1 MVTGRMSDKTNKL
14 LYIGLSLLIAV
25 IFWFFVDSEQGHNTT
40 QTYYNIPVEFIG
52 ETDTLP
58 SRGLMLTTGADA
70 TVDLELRGPRTV
82 ISDLSREDITL
93 QVDLTSITA
102 TGTFSM
108 TYDLLLP
115 DEIPR
120 SSVTTERASRSTIT
134 VTIEELFGKTVPV
147 KVSVAGEVADGY
159 IYMAERMIAEPSEL
173 TLSGREEDVVQVVS
187 AQVMLDLSGATSSVN
202 QEFDYILLDGQ
213 GNEVSGENITV
224 SSRRIEIS
232 APVYLVKTLELTV
245 DFTESPGSA
254 LEDLQD
260 WYLGVTS
267 IEVAGE
273 AANLEGVDDILLATV
288 DLSTLLSDT
297 EMPLEI
303 TIPAG
308 CVNISGITSTTLTI
322 LFKDTLE
329 TRAFTVSNISAI
341 GLSQTQNF
349 SRMTNSV
356 EVLLRGDAQELEQVT
371 ADDIRIVVD
380 LTPYE
385 DNGTYSVPAVVLVDG
400 HSNVGAVGTYS
411 VACRITSS

>member
-134 VTIEELFGKTVPV
+134 VTIEELFEKTVPV

-173 TLSGREEDVVQVVS
+173 ALSGREEDVDQVVS

>member
-14 LYIGLSLLIAV
+14 LYIGLPLLIAV

-134 VTIEELFGKTVPV
+134 VTIEELFEKTVPV

-173 TLSGREEDVVQVVS
+173 TLSGREEDVDQVVS

>member
-1 MVTGRMSDKTNKL
+1 MTGRMSDKTNKL

-134 VTIEELFGKTVPV
+134 VTIEELFEKTVPV

-159 IYMAERMIAEPSEL
+159 IYMAERRIAEPSEL
-173 TLSGREEDVVQVVS
+173 TLSGREEDVDQVVS

-213 GNEVSGENITV
+213 GNEVSGENITI

>member
-1 MVTGRMSDKTNKL
+1 MTGRMSDKTNKL

-134 VTIEELFGKTVPV
+134 VTIEELFEKTVPV

-173 TLSGREEDVVQVVS
+173 TLSGREEDVDQVVS

-213 GNEVSGENITV
+213 GNEVSGENITI

-371 ADDIRIVVD
+371 TDDIRIVVD

>member
-134 VTIEELFGKTVPV
+134 VTIEELFEKTVPV

-173 TLSGREEDVVQVVS
+173 TLSGREEDVDQVVS

-213 GNEVSGENITV
+213 GNEVSGESITI

>member
-1 MVTGRMSDKTNKL
+1 MTGRMSDKTNKL

-108 TYDLLLP
+108 TYALLLP

-134 VTIEELFGKTVPV
+134 VTIEELFEKTVPV

-173 TLSGREEDVVQVVS
+173 TLSGREEDVDQVVS

>member
-134 VTIEELFGKTVPV
+134 VTIEELFEKTVPV

-173 TLSGREEDVVQVVS
+173 TLSGREEDVDQVVS

-213 GNEVSGENITV
+213 GNEVSGENITI

>member
-134 VTIEELFGKTVPV
+134 VTIEELFEKTVPV

-173 TLSGREEDVVQVVS
+173 TLSGREEDVDQVVS

-371 ADDIRIVVD
+371 TDDIRIVVD

>member
-134 VTIEELFGKTVPV
+134 VTIEELFEKTVPV

-173 TLSGREEDVVQVVS
+173 TLSGREEDVDQVVS

-385 DNGTYSVPAVVLVDG
+385 DNGTYSVPAVVLVVG

>member
-108 TYDLLLP
+108 TYALLLP

-134 VTIEELFGKTVPV
+134 VTIEELFEKTVPV

-173 TLSGREEDVVQVVS
+173 TLSGREEDVDQVVS

>member
-1 MVTGRMSDKTNKL
+1 MTGRMSDKTNKL

-134 VTIEELFGKTVPV
+134 VTIEELFEKTVPV

-173 TLSGREEDVVQVVS
+173 TLSGREEDVDQVVS

-385 DNGTYSVPAVVLVDG
+385 DNGTYSVPPVVLVVG

>member
-134 VTIEELFGKTVPV
+134 VTIEELFEKTVPV

-173 TLSGREEDVVQVVS
+173 TLSGREVDVDQVVS

>member
-1 MVTGRMSDKTNKL
+1 MTGRMSDKTNKL

-108 TYDLLLP
+108 TYELLLP

-134 VTIEELFGKTVPV
+134 VTIEELFEKTVPV

-173 TLSGREEDVVQVVS
+173 TLSGREEDVDQVVS

-224 SSRRIEIS
+224 SSRRS
-232 APVYLVKTLELTV
+232 VLYAPVDLVKTLELTV

>member
-134 VTIEELFGKTVPV
+134 VTIEELFEKTVPG
-147 KVSVAGEVADGY
+147 KGSVAGEVADGY

-173 TLSGREEDVVQVVS
+173 TLSGREEDVDQVVS

-308 CVNISGITSTTLTI
+308 CVNISGVTSTTLTI

>member
-134 VTIEELFGKTVPV
+134 VTIEELFEKTVPV

-159 IYMAERMIAEPSEL
+159 IYMAEGMIAEPSEL
-173 TLSGREEDVVQVVS
+173 TLSGREEDVDQVVS

-349 SRMTNSV
+349 SRMTTSV

>member
-1 MVTGRMSDKTNKL
+1 MTGRMSDKTNKL

-134 VTIEELFGKTVPV
+134 VTIEELFDKTVPV

-173 TLSGREEDVVQVVS
+173 TLSGREEDVDQVVS

-254 LEDLQD
+254 LEDLHD

>member
-82 ISDLSREDITL
+82 TSHLSREDITL

-134 VTIEELFGKTVPV
+134 VTIEELFEKTVPV

-173 TLSGREEDVVQVVS
+173 TLSGREEDVDQVVS

>member
-134 VTIEELFGKTVPV
+134 VTIEELFEKTVPV

-173 TLSGREEDVVQVVS
+173 TLSGREEDVDQVVS

-260 WYLGVTS
+260 WYLGVIS

>member
-1 MVTGRMSDKTNKL
+1 MTGRMSDKTNKL

-134 VTIEELFGKTVPV
+134 VTIEELFEKTVPV

-173 TLSGREEDVVQVVS
+173 TLSGREEDVDQVVS
-187 AQVMLDLSGATSSVN
+187 AQVMLDLSCATSSVN

-213 GNEVSGENITV
+213 GNEVSGENITI

>member
-1 MVTGRMSDKTNKL
+1 MTGRMSDKTNKL

-134 VTIEELFGKTVPV
+134 VTIEELFEKTVPV

-173 TLSGREEDVVQVVS
+173 TLSGREEDVDQVVS

-371 ADDIRIVVD
+371 TDDIRIVVD

>member
-1 MVTGRMSDKTNKL
+1 MTGRMSDKTNKL

-134 VTIEELFGKTVPV
+134 VTIEELFEKTVPV

-173 TLSGREEDVVQVVS
+173 TLSGREEDVDQVVS

-341 GLSQTQNF
+341 GLSQTENF

>member
-134 VTIEELFGKTVPV
+134 VTIEELFEKTVPV

-173 TLSGREEDVVQVVS
+173 TLSGREEDVDQVVS

-288 DLSTLLSDT
+288 DLSTLLSYT

>member
-134 VTIEELFGKTVPV
+134 VTIEELFEKTVPV

-173 TLSGREEDVVQVVS
+173 TLSGREEDVDQVVS

-213 GNEVSGENITV
+213 GNEVSGENITI

-329 TRAFTVSNISAI
+329 TRAFIVSNISAI

>member
-93 QVDLTSITA
+93 LVDLTSITA

-134 VTIEELFGKTVPV
+134 VTIEELFEKTVPV

-173 TLSGREEDVVQVVS
+173 TLSGREEDVDQVVS

-213 GNEVSGENITV
+213 GNEVSGENITI

>member
-134 VTIEELFGKTVPV
+134 VTIEELFEKTVPV

-159 IYMAERMIAEPSEL
+159 IYMAERMIAEPSKL
-173 TLSGREEDVVQVVS
+173 TLSGREEDVDQVVS

-213 GNEVSGENITV
+213 GNEVSGENITI

>member
-93 QVDLTSITA
+93 QVHLTSITA

-134 VTIEELFGKTVPV
+134 VTIEELFEKTVPV

-173 TLSGREEDVVQVVS
+173 TLSGREEDVDQVVS

>member
-134 VTIEELFGKTVPV
+134 VTIEELFEKTVPV

-173 TLSGREEDVVQVVS
+173 TLSGREEDVDQVVS

-308 CVNISGITSTTLTI
+308 CVNISGFTSTTLTI

>member
-134 VTIEELFGKTVPV
+134 VTIEELFEKTVPV

-173 TLSGREEDVVQVVS
+173 TLSGREEDVDQVVS

-213 GNEVSGENITV
+213 GNEVSGENITI

-254 LEDLQD
+254 LENLQD

-308 CVNISGITSTTLTI
+308 GVNTSGIISTTLTT

>member
-1 MVTGRMSDKTNKL
+1 MTGRMSDKTNKL

-134 VTIEELFGKTVPV
+134 VTIEELFEKTVPV

-173 TLSGREEDVVQVVS
+173 TLSGREEDVDQVVS

-329 TRAFTVSNISAI
+329 TRAFIVSNISAI

>member
-1 MVTGRMSDKTNKL
+1 MTGRMSDKTNKL

-134 VTIEELFGKTVPV
+134 VTIEELFEKTVPV

-173 TLSGREEDVVQVVS
+173 TLSGREEDVDQVVS

-213 GNEVSGENITV
+213 GNEVSGENITI

-273 AANLEGVDDILLATV
+273 AANLEGVDDILLATL

>member
-1 MVTGRMSDKTNKL
+1 MTGRMSDKTNKL

-134 VTIEELFGKTVPV
+134 VTIEELFEKTVPV

-173 TLSGREEDVVQVVS
+173 TLSGREEDVDQVVS

-213 GNEVSGENITV
+213 GNEVIGENITV

-341 GLSQTQNF
+341 GLSRTQNF

>member
-1 MVTGRMSDKTNKL
+1 MD
-14 LYIGLSLLIAV
+14 
-25 IFWFFVDSEQGHNTT
+25 
-40 QTYYNIPVEFIG
+40 
-52 ETDTLP
+52 
-58 SRGLMLTTGADA
+58 
-70 TVDLELRGPRTV
+70 
-82 ISDLSREDITL
+82 
-93 QVDLTSITA
+93 
-102 TGTFSM
+102 
-108 TYDLLLP
+108 
-115 DEIPR
+115 
-120 SSVTTERASRSTIT
+120 
-134 VTIEELFGKTVPV
+134 
-147 KVSVAGEVADGY
+147 
-159 IYMAERMIAEPSEL
+159 
-173 TLSGREEDVVQVVS
+173 QVVS

-341 GLSQTQNF
+341 GLSQPQNF

-385 DNGTYSVPAVVLVDG
+385 DNGTYSVPAVCSCGRPQQCGRRGYLLCGLSDYLELGGIESMTQIATVTAVPAPGVALVSVARQTACG
-400 HSNVGAVGTYS
+400 HDCENCPGCGGSGNQHNGPGQNRAAGGAGGPGGAFQRQPGAVHRRPWCNLVPVVLFLAGYLLSWLLPEGARVSLRGPGFRPGPAAGRGLGPAAAPERPGCETPDRPAAVEGCS
-411 VACRITSS
+411 AMCVPPSAA

>member
-134 VTIEELFGKTVPV
+134 VTIEELFEKTVPV

-173 TLSGREEDVVQVVS
+173 TLSGREEDVDQVVS

>member
-1 MVTGRMSDKTNKL
+1 MTGRMSDKTNKL

-134 VTIEELFGKTVPV
+134 VTIEELFEKTVPV

-173 TLSGREEDVVQVVS
+173 TLSGREEDVDQVVS

>member
-134 VTIEELFGKTVPV
+134 VTIEELFEKTVPV

-173 TLSGREEDVVQVVS
+173 ALSGREEDVDQVVS

-213 GNEVSGENITV
+213 GNEVSGENITI

>member
-1 MVTGRMSDKTNKL
+1 MTGRMSDKTNKL

-134 VTIEELFGKTVPV
+134 VTIEELFEKTVPV

-173 TLSGREEDVVQVVS
+173 TLSGREEDVDQVVS

-254 LEDLQD
+254 L
-260 WYLGVTS
+260 
-267 IEVAGE
+267 
-273 AANLEGVDDILLATV
+273 
-288 DLSTLLSDT
+288 
-297 EMPLEI
+297 
-303 TIPAG
+303 
-308 CVNISGITSTTLTI
+308 
-322 LFKDTLE
+322 
-329 TRAFTVSNISAI
+329 
-341 GLSQTQNF
+341 
-349 SRMTNSV
+349 
-356 EVLLRGDAQELEQVT
+356 
-371 ADDIRIVVD
+371 
-380 LTPYE
+380 
-385 DNGTYSVPAVVLVDG
+385 
-400 HSNVGAVGTYS
+400 
-411 VACRITSS
+411 

>member
-1 MVTGRMSDKTNKL
+1 MTGRMSDKTNKL

-134 VTIEELFGKTVPV
+134 VTIEELFEKTVPV

-173 TLSGREEDVVQVVS
+173 TLSGREEDVDQVVS

-213 GNEVSGENITV
+213 GNEVSGENITI

-329 TRAFTVSNISAI
+329 TRAFIVSNISAI